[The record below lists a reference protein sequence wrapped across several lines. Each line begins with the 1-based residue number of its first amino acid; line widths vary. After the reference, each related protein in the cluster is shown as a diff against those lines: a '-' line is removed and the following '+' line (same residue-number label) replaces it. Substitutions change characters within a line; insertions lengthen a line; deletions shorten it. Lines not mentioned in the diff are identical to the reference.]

1 MSEYCTKFPEKMQ
14 GIFLWRSY
22 GIFGTFCVLSK
33 VHTYPL
39 AFLSFRHGEAVTE
52 GLYPAAAMAPLCK
65 GSWHGEAV
73 TEGLYP
79 AAADHE
85 IRAGRHTAP
94 LASSLFL
101 IALQP
106 PCG

>member
-1 MSEYCTKFPEKMQ
+1 MSEYCTKFPEKTQ

-22 GIFGTFCVLSK
+22 GIFGTFCILSK

-39 AFLSFRHGEAVTE
+39 AFLSLR
-52 GLYPAAAMAPLCK
+52 
-65 GSWHGEAV
+65 HGEAV